1 MLIEILQWISI
12 YLMIGV
18 IFTFSV
24 DMMTQFLHKQSK
36 VNYEAP
42 SMDEWGVVERL
53 LCIILWPLGMYV
65 FKRGIMKSYDDE

>member
-1 MLIEILQWISI
+1 MEILQWVAS

-18 IFTFSV
+18 VFTFLV
-24 DMMTQFLHKQSK
+24 DMMTQFLHKQSR

-42 SMDEWGVVERL
+42 SMDEWGIVERL

-65 FKRGIMKSYDDE
+65 FLRGITRKHDDE